1 MEALSA
7 LVNQRGL
14 IRIEHGKHGS
24 RAMLWL
30 EPEIEKVLGF
40 RGAKN
45 KATPGTVRPYC
56 CLICNQLC
64 AMPCILLCEKRDM
77 GSEWTTYKQTT
88 IELSGALICSHC
100 RSGNSKIRIDS
111 FRTTVDYGEA
121 CGCTWN
127 GVTLFDCVACKA
139 RNRIPMS
146 SRALWE
152 SLRVLKPLGYFKD
165 MILTRFSRH
174 PYLGMRE
181 HERNALMEAR
191 FPIWPR
197 DRPEVQDRV
206 LREREEYV
214 KELKKK
220 DRERDLTLTDIESA
234 KWSFTLWREP
244 LLRCFPEVDIKQGS
258 RGKIAWIYVKI
269 DNCWQV
275 RSWSNLAIELA
286 QGGEWVETPNYDKD
300 YRGTQPRSN
309 VTKERRASTRKMKT
323 VQLTVAPPNDLNKHK
338 VWCSATNA
346 FVNGAYYD
354 NEQITEEPTEVF
366 SVIMHYK
373 INILA
378 CAHPDFDWIGGIEA
392 ELHEKQPDVRVVR
405 RGFMR
410 KTCRLQCEPQK

>member
-7 LVNQRGL
+7 LVNQTGL

-30 EPEIEKVLGF
+30 EPEIERVLGF

-64 AMPCILLCEKRDM
+64 AMPCISLCEKRDM

-191 FPIWPR
+191 FPMWPR
-197 DRPEVQDRV
+197 DRPEVKDRV

-234 KWSFTLWREP
+234 KWSFTLWHEP

-269 DNCWQV
+269 DDCWQV

-286 QGGEWVETPNYDKD
+286 QGGEWVETPKYDKD

-346 FVNGAYYD
+346 FVNGAYYN

-410 KTCRLQCEPQK
+410 KTRRLQCLF